1 MANEVDQLSL
11 KIDIKATNEDATTIK
26 SIASAIRSLNTAVKN
41 TANISNY
48 VNELSRMAKV
58 FKSFNSGKAS
68 QPKSMLKQK
77 KETVS
82 RTRNVGNIQSIGG
95 QPSNYGQLKVTKIDL
110 KKSKEYGKN
119 IKDIDKEQ
127 NKATKSSIKLGSSF
141 KNLVKSIGRIAFYR
155 MIRTAIKEVVQAFTE
170 GITNLRTENK
180 QLDKSLKQIK
190 TSFTGIKNSIAS
202 LLVPIINALA
212 PVITK
217 IADDMANYVNRIE
230 EARAALKGESTYTK
244 IITSDMEEYK
254 KQIDAVNGSLAEYDK
269 FSSLNQKKEYSGV
282 TTADVTMDVE
292 SAKEYKGIIESI
304 DKTAQE
310 FANFMYELW
319 DKIKSFIAQLKDF
332 FENNKQFISSLIN
345 GLKVIGGF
353 LIDVIA
359 PVLKFIMGIIQVIV
373 GVFQWL
379 IGSIEAIFG
388 KTDTFFKGINNIG
401 AGAGNAFG
409 GNYGWY
415 ADGGTFTKGTA
426 FIAGEAGAEAV
437 YNTSGGN
444 GGVVNIEQFTSAM
457 YNALVAYGAAKDKP
471 NGGSVYLDGTKVGQ
485 LVEKSVYNEGV
496 RVGHFGK

>member
-26 SIASAIRSLNTAVKN
+26 NIASAIRSLNTAVKN

-68 QPKSMLKQK
+68 QPKSMLKLK

-82 RTRNVGNIQSIGG
+82 RTKNVGSLQNIGE
-95 QPSNYGQLKVTKIDL
+95 QPSNYGQLKVAAKNTKDL
-110 KKSKEYGKN
+110 
-119 IKDIDKEQ
+119 DKQQ
-127 NKATKSSIKLGSSF
+127 NKAAKSGFKLASSF
-141 KNLVKSIGRIAFYR
+141 KNLVKAIGRITFYR
-155 MIRTAIKEVVQAFTE
+155 MIRTAIKEVVQTFTE
-170 GITNLRTENK
+170 GIANLRTENK

-292 SAKEYKGIIESI
+292 NAKQYSGIIEKIDGFAESI
-304 DKTAQE
+304 
-310 FANFMYELW
+310 ANFVKELW
-319 DKIKSFIAQLKDF
+319 QTLKSFWKDQQDSILDIVDKVTEIVNVFAVLVRILKAIGDF
-332 FENNKQFISSLIN
+332 FVGFGQAVGGVIDMVVGLFTLDFSKLGNGFVKIMTASLKMVS
-345 GLKVIGGF
+345 LGF
-353 LIDVIA
+353 LDFTSWQ
-359 PVLKFIMGIIQVIV
+359 LF
-373 GVFQWL
+373 
-379 IGSIEAIFG
+379 
-388 KTDTFFKGINNIG
+388 
-401 AGAGNAFG
+401 
-409 GNYGWY
+409 
-415 ADGGTFTKGTA
+415 ADGGTFSRGTK